1 MGRRRYDDDYDDDRY
16 DDRRD
21 NRRRSSSS
29 KRSSSRGRSNYNN
42 RGRSNSRGK
51 SRSRTPS
58 AFGGRKT
65 EEEARIERITWFLM
79 VLVFGVIY
87 FLPEGTIPNSF
98 IPFSG
103 GVILLGSGLY
113 QYSKRW
119 RVSPTTWIAGT
130 GLLLAA
136 IANFTA
142 FPNMDFYGITLIT
155 FAAVIG
161 IGLLTNET

>member
-1 MGRRRYDDDYDDDRY
+1 MGRRRYDDDDYYDDRY
-16 DDRRD
+16 DDRRRSSS
-21 NRRRSSSS
+21 NKRSSSRRSSSS
-29 KRSSSRGRSNYNN
+29 N
-42 RGRSNSRGK
+42 RGRSNNRSK
-51 SRSRTPS
+51 SRKSTPS

-65 EEEARIERITWFLM
+65 DAEARVERVTWFLM

-87 FLPEGTIPNSF
+87 FLPEGTIPNPF

-103 GVILLGSGLY
+103 AVILLGSGLY

-130 GLLLAA
+130 ILLMGAV
-136 IANFTA
+136 ANFTVM
-142 FPNMDFYGITLIT
+142 PNFDMYGVTLLT
-155 FAAVIG
+155 FAGVIG

>member
-1 MGRRRYDDDYDDDRY
+1 MGRRRYDDDDYDDRY

-29 KRSSSRGRSNYNN
+29 KRSSSRGRSNSSN
-42 RGRSNSRGK
+42 RGRSQSRN
-51 SRSRTPS
+51 RTPS
-58 AFGGRKT
+58 AYGGRKT

-79 VLVFGVIY
+79 VLVFGIIY
-87 FLPEGTIPNSF
+87 FLPDGTIPNSF
-98 IPFSG
+98 IPFAG

-136 IANFTA
+136 VANFTA

>member
-1 MGRRRYDDDYDDDRY
+1 MGRRRYDDDDYDD
-16 DDRRD
+16 
-21 NRRRSSSS
+21 RRRSSSS
-29 KRSSSRGRSNYNN
+29 RKKSSSSNRSNYNSRGRS
-42 RGRSNSRGK
+42 SNK
-51 SRSRTPS
+51 SRKRTTS
-58 AFGGRKT
+58 GGGGRKSDD
-65 EEEARIERITWFLM
+65 EARIERVTWFLM

-87 FLPEGTIPNSF
+87 FLPEGTIPNPF

-142 FPNMDFYGITLIT
+142 FPNFDFYGITLIT
-155 FAAVIG
+155 FAVVIG

>member
-1 MGRRRYDDDYDDDRY
+1 MGRRRYDDDYY
-16 DDRRD
+16 DD
-21 NRRRSSSS
+21 RRRSSSS
-29 KRSSSRGRSNYNN
+29 RKKSSSSN
-42 RGRSNSRGK
+42 RSNSRGRSSNK
-51 SRSRTPS
+51 SRKRTTS
-58 AFGGRKT
+58 GGGGRKSDD
-65 EEEARIERITWFLM
+65 EARIERVTWFLM

-87 FLPEGTIPNSF
+87 FLPEGTIPNPF

-142 FPNMDFYGITLIT
+142 FPNFDFYGITLIT
-155 FAAVIG
+155 FAVVIG

>member
-1 MGRRRYDDDYDDDRY
+1 MGRRRYDDDDDYDD
-16 DDRRD
+16 
-21 NRRRSSSS
+21 RRRSSSRKKS
-29 KRSSSRGRSNYNN
+29 SSSNRSNYNSRGRS
-42 RGRSNSRGK
+42 SNK
-51 SRSRTPS
+51 SRKRTTS
-58 AFGGRKT
+58 GGGGRKSDD
-65 EEEARIERITWFLM
+65 EARIERVTWFLM

-87 FLPEGTIPNSF
+87 FLPQGTIPNSF

-136 IANFTA
+136 VANFTA
-142 FPNMDFYGITLIT
+142 FPNFDFYGITLIT
-155 FAAVIG
+155 FAVVIG

>member
-1 MGRRRYDDDYDDDRY
+1 MGRRRYDDDDYYDDRY
-16 DDRRD
+16 DDRRRSSS
-21 NRRRSSSS
+21 NRRSSSRRSSSS
-29 KRSSSRGRSNYNN
+29 N
-42 RGRSNSRGK
+42 RGRSNSKGRNRK
-51 SRSRTPS
+51 STPS

-65 EEEARIERITWFLM
+65 EAEARVERVTWFLM

-87 FLPEGTIPNSF
+87 FLPDGTIPNPF
-98 IPFSG
+98 IPFAG

-130 GLLLAA
+130 ILLMGAG
-136 IANFTA
+136 ANFTVM
-142 FPNMDFYGITLIT
+142 PNFDMYGITLLT
-155 FAAVIG
+155 FAGVIG